1 MSIFRKL
8 SWFFKEEKKHYL
20 LGVFALVVVAIVQLV
35 PPKVIGIIIDKI
47 AADEINLQEIFAW
60 IGLLLLAA
68 IAQYVFRFIWR
79 TNIWGS
85 AARLERSLRR
95 QLFHHFTQMDHLF
108 YQKYRTGD
116 LMAHATNDLSAIQN
130 VAGAGILTFADSMIT
145 GGMTLIAMMI
155 FVDWRLTLIAL
166 IPLPLLAVASR
177 VLGSKLH
184 DAFRDSQE
192 AFSSINDKAQE
203 SITGMKVL
211 KTFGQEQEDIAELQV
226 VIAQREEQLDEQAR
240 SVQVNG
246 SNENYL
252 NFIVASESFTDLVS
266 RIDVVSKMVSANKE
280 LVEQQIADQKA
291 VEDKKSK
298 TEENLSKIN
307 AMAMELEQLKGD
319 LQVKKIEQ
327 ESAIAALAAEK
338 ATAESDRQM
347 FLAQKEEADQRAAAE
362 AAAIAAAEAAAATV
376 AATVAQASSEESSTA
391 ASSVDIASS
400 TVASSESAAPAQ
412 TVAAAPVVESAPV
425 VSAPAAAAPVVS
437 APVVSA
443 PVVTAPTLSAPTG
456 DVVSIAA
463 KYIGVPYV
471 WGGKTPSGFDCS
483 GFTSYV
489 FREAYGI
496 EIGGYTVP
504 QENSGTQIA
513 VSSAQAGDLI
523 FWGSRGATYHVAIYV
538 GGGQYIHAPAP
549 GQTVTY
555 SSYNLSGASFAVRVA
570 R

>member
-1 MSIFRKL
+1 MKKKL
-8 SWFFKEEKKHYL
+8 
-20 LGVFALVVVAIVQLV
+20 VAIALASTILATSIVTPFTAQ
-35 PPKVIGIIIDKI
+35 
-47 AADEINLQEIFAW
+47 ADEILTKIQQQETKISELDSKQSTIEETLSVITAEVDAAEKRAET
-60 IGLLLLAA
+60 LLANRVKTQDE
-68 IAQYVFRFIWR
+68 IA
-79 TNIWGS
+79 
-85 AARLERSLRR
+85 
-95 QLFHHFTQMDHLF
+95 
-108 YQKYRTGD
+108 
-116 LMAHATNDLSAIQN
+116 
-130 VAGAGILTFADSMIT
+130 
-145 GGMTLIAMMI
+145 
-155 FVDWRLTLIAL
+155 AL
-166 IPLPLLAVASR
+166 
-177 VLGSKLH
+177 
-184 DAFRDSQE
+184 
-192 AFSSINDKAQE
+192 
-203 SITGMKVL
+203 
-211 KTFGQEQEDIAELQV
+211 QEDIAELQV

>member
-1 MSIFRKL
+1 MKKKL
-8 SWFFKEEKKHYL
+8 
-20 LGVFALVVVAIVQLV
+20 VAIALAGTILATSIVTPFTAQ
-35 PPKVIGIIIDKI
+35 
-47 AADEINLQEIFAW
+47 ADEILTKIQQQETKISE
-60 IGLLLLAA
+60 LDSKQNTAA
-68 IAQYVFRFIWR
+68 E
-79 TNIWGS
+79 N
-85 AARLERSLRR
+85 
-95 QLFHHFTQMDHLF
+95 
-108 YQKYRTGD
+108 
-116 LMAHATNDLSAIQN
+116 LSAIT
-130 VAGAGILTFADSMIT
+130 AE
-145 GGMTLIAMMI
+145 
-155 FVDWRLTLIAL
+155 VDAAEKRAET
-166 IPLPLLAVASR
+166 LLANRVKTQDEIVA
-177 VLGSKLH
+177 L
-184 DAFRDSQE
+184 
-192 AFSSINDKAQE
+192 
-203 SITGMKVL
+203 
-211 KTFGQEQEDIAELQV
+211 QEDIAELQV